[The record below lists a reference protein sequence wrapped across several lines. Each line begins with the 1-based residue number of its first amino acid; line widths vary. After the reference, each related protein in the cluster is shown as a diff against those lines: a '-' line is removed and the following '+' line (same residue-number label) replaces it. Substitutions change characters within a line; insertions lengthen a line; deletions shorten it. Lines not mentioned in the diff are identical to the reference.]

1 MFVTQSEV
9 ESVLAELIER
19 NRDASARR
27 QQAESAKARFPENDA
42 FRHYSRYGLAK
53 SFVALGVGDHLA
65 EGVRRCLRE
74 RDATSDPAARAK
86 WQAEID
92 RLSGIAARGL

>member
-1 MFVTQSEV
+1 
-9 ESVLAELIER
+9 
-19 NRDASARR
+19 
-27 QQAESAKARFPENDA
+27 
-42 FRHYSRYGLAK
+42 LAK
-53 SFVALGVGDHLA
+53 SFGAIGAGEHLA